1 MSETKTYT
9 LSEIQQILANLDN
22 WISEPQKERMS
33 RVKIPIPQEYGGGWA
48 TGSTMEEAVRK
59 LIERVG
65 SQIKPA
71 TDAPTFREC
80 WEKWIKI
87 KEGQERSPCTISN
100 YKRLAKDRL
109 LPFFGDIPV
118 NEITP
123 DDIQLYFNSIMHLSK
138 SYSVQSKATLN
149 GIFDRAERMGYI
161 VKNLMEY
168 DYVRSQ
174 KEKEKVVLQDADLI
188 SVISDL
194 EKLKGNDY
202 LYACLLCFTALR
214 RGEILG
220 LKWEDLDFEGEKIYV
235 RRNVVFPD
243 GANDYIVKAP
253 KDGSYGVVRLHSEL
267 AKRIKPYK
275 SKGFLLYMDDDP
287 TKPISKSSFVKMWG
301 RIKRKIDLKGSTSH
315 SFRASYASMLNAHC
329 DHVDPKV
336 LQEALRHKTPDLAL
350 KVYTKRNNEK
360 LEKAEK
366 EYDEY
371 LCGAIEQAREQA

>member
-87 KEGQERSPCTISN
+87 KEGQERSPCTIAN

-174 KEKEKVVLQDADLI
+174 KEKKKVVLQDADLI
-188 SVISDL
+188 SVISNL
-194 EKLKGNDY
+194 EKLKGND
-202 LYACLLCFTALR
+202 
-214 RGEILG
+214 
-220 LKWEDLDFEGEKIYV
+220 
-235 RRNVVFPD
+235 
-243 GANDYIVKAP
+243 
-253 KDGSYGVVRLHSEL
+253 
-267 AKRIKPYK
+267 
-275 SKGFLLYMDDDP
+275 
-287 TKPISKSSFVKMWG
+287 
-301 RIKRKIDLKGSTSH
+301 
-315 SFRASYASMLNAHC
+315 
-329 DHVDPKV
+329 
-336 LQEALRHKTPDLAL
+336 
-350 KVYTKRNNEK
+350 
-360 LEKAEK
+360 
-366 EYDEY
+366 
-371 LCGAIEQAREQA
+371 